1 MKKILILT
9 IIPAITF
16 LFGYSQDIPK
26 MSGSEYCSYK
36 KSHMTFTPHQA
47 DNSDAFLPHTF
58 DVLNYSLDLNI
69 YHCYTSPYPKDFR
82 ATDIITFKIDSTLNF
97 IKLNADTGF
106 LIIDS
111 VRMAGVSFTNSNNIL
126 TINLNHTYNPNEIA
140 QVKVCYHHKNISD
153 AVPNRAFYASNGM
166 VFTDCEP
173 EGARKWFP
181 CWDKPSDK
189 ATMDITVKVK
199 ASVKLGS
206 NGILADSTQVGDTLT
221 YHWVSS
227 DRIATYLMVISSKVN
242 YQLDIIYWHKISNQ
256 NDSIPIRFYYNSG
269 EDPSYIES
277 IIGPMTTYYS
287 QNFCEHPFPKDG
299 FATLNSQFFWGGME
313 NQTLT
318 SLCPNCWSEDLVA
331 HEFAHQWFG
340 DMITCGTWAD
350 VWLNEG
356 FATWC
361 EAFWFGNSQA
371 PSVYKTMINNDAAYY
386 FSQNPH
392 FPISMP
398 EWALHTPPLD
408 TLFNSAIVYNKA
420 ACVLH
425 QLRYMLGDSVFLNVL
440 QSYCADTNLK
450 YKSAVTADFNA
461 KVNQVTGSNYD
472 WYFNAWIYQ
481 ADHPIYQNTYNIVD
495 IGAGSWNVNFCATQ
509 VQTNGTF
516 FPMLLEATIYFSDL
530 SDTTI
535 RFMNDYNIQYYTWT
549 FHKQP
554 ALFRFDNNNQ
564 IVLKQG
570 STIVGIVD
578 NQAQKGKFFL
588 WQNIPNPAG
597 NSTRIVYETLEPL
610 SIRLEITDITGK
622 VLIVPVNESK
632 PAGKY
637 FIDIEC
643 NSLAPGLYYYR
654 LIVGNSSTTRKM
666 IITR

>member
-1 MKKILILT
+1 MKKVLILT
-9 IIPAITF
+9 IISAIIC
-16 LFGYSQDIPK
+16 LFGYSQTFPK

-36 KSHMTFTPHQA
+36 KSHMPLNPSKV
-47 DNSDAFLPHTF
+47 DNSEQFMPHSF
-58 DVLNYSLDLNI
+58 DVLSYSLNLNI

-82 ATDIITFKIDSTLNF
+82 ATNIITFKVDSTLNS

-106 LIIDS
+106 LTIDS
-111 VRMAGVSFTNSNNIL
+111 VRMAGISFTNSNNIL
-126 TINLNHTYNPNEIA
+126 TINLNRTYNPNEIA

-153 AVPNRAFYASNGM
+153 AVPDRAFYASDGM

-173 EGARKWFP
+173 ESARKWFP

-189 ATMDITVKVK
+189 ATMDITVKVPD
-199 ASVKLGS
+199 SVKLGS
-206 NGILADSTQVGDTLT
+206 NGILTDSTLVGDTLT

-242 YQLDIIYWHKISNQ
+242 YQLNIIYWHKISNPS
-256 NDSIPIRFYYNSG
+256 DSIPIRFYYNSG

-318 SLCPNCWSEDLVA
+318 SLCPSCWSEDLVS

-356 FATWC
+356 FATYC
-361 EAFWFGNSQA
+361 EAFWWENSHGYTG
-371 PSVYKTMINNDAAYY
+371 YKSFINNDAAYY
-386 FSQNPH
+386 FQANPH

-398 EWALHTPPLD
+398 EWALNTPPVD
-408 TLFNSAIVYNKA
+408 TLFNSAIVYDKA
-420 ACVLH
+420 ACVMH
-425 QLRYMLGDSVFLNVL
+425 QLRYMLGDSVFLAVL
-440 QSYCADTNLK
+440 QAYCADTNLK

-461 KVNQVTGSNYD
+461 EVNLVTGSNYD

-481 ADHPIYQNTYNIVD
+481 ADHPVYQNTYNFED
-495 IGAGSWNVNFCATQ
+495 IGSGMWNVNFLATQ
-509 VQTNGTF
+509 IQTNGTF
-516 FPMLLEATIYFSDL
+516 FPMLLNATIIFPDL

-535 RFMNDYNIQYYTWT
+535 QFMNDHNIQYYTWT

-554 ALFRFDNNNQ
+554 AVFRFDMNDQ

-570 STIVGIVD
+570 STVVGIVD
-578 NQAQKGKFFL
+578 NQAKKEKFFL
-588 WQNIPNPAG
+588 WQNIPNPAT
-597 NSTRIVYETLEPL
+597 NSTRIVYETSEPMP
-610 SIRLEITDITGK
+610 IKLEITDLTGK
-622 VLIVPVNESK
+622 VLMMPVNEVK

-637 FIDIEC
+637 FTDIEC
-643 NSLAPGLYYYR
+643 NSLAPGMYYYR
-654 LIVGNSSTTRKM
+654 MIAGNSSATRKM